1 MCDCSSSDNTGV
13 TMSDDDDDDTPE
25 RRVECR
31 DARAGCHQCRNPVI
45 SPAAAAAD
53 AADRRSLCP
62 PPLSMSLPH
71 LCIYNTT
78 NHSTQLNLSRVRVG
92 SIQHRFIF

>member
-1 MCDCSSSDNTGV
+1 
-13 TMSDDDDDDTPE
+13 MSDDDDDTPE

-45 SPAAAAAD
+45 SPAAAAA

-62 PPLSMSLPH
+62 PPLSMSSPR

-78 NHSTQLNLSRVRVG
+78 NHSTQWNLSCVRVG